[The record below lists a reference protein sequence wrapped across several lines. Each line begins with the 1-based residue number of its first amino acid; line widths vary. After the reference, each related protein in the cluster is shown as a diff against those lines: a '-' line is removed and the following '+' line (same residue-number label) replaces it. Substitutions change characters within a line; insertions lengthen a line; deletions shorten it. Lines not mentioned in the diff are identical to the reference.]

1 MNISQYVCV
10 LLFSFTFVYIP
21 DGTLCLKL
29 LLPFISYPLTHW
41 CVAIILIIRQKCDLA
56 ELRGWT
62 PLPPIFPICCLVSEY
77 VSVFGLLY
85 DLLLHLLLFVLFGTH
100 GDSQSMSLR
109 LFWMVA
115 VLTLCSFV
123 GMVLRGEERPP
134 VWLFLLQ
141 RELPVVAGPAGQPVT
156 FSF

>member
-1 MNISQYVCV
+1 MYVCV

-29 LLPFISYPLTHW
+29 LLPFISYTLTHW

-62 PLPPIFPICCLVSEY
+62 PLPPIFPICCLCFWVR
-77 VSVFGLLY
+77 VCFWFTLWSVIPPAPICFISN
-85 DLLLHLLLFVLFGTH
+85 TWR
-100 GDSQSMSLR
+100 QS
-109 LFWMVA
+109 VDGVEA
-115 VLTLCSFV
+115 VLDGGSPHSCSFA